1 MSTCK
6 TILPLSIQGQ
16 SAINTSATSSV
27 IITNTIAGT
36 VTNAQNWIYVY
47 NGVGYTNSFVD
58 FNTSTWQNTAY
69 MKDARN
75 IVTVVVAAKNGTAG
89 TSIFTL
95 PVGYRPATSI
105 IFGAYRAGGAAE
117 FIKVFADGTVVTI
130 SGLTTTGGILTTLS
144 FPAAA

>member
-58 FNTSTWQNTAY
+58 FATASWQNTAY
-69 MKDARN
+69 MKDGRN
-75 IVTVVVAAKNGTAG
+75 FVTVVIACKNGTGG

-105 IFGAYRAGGAAE
+105 IFGAYRGGGLE
-117 FIKVFADGTVVTI
+117 FIKVFADGTVVPI
-130 SGLTTTGGILTTLS
+130 SGSVTTGGVLTTIS
-144 FPAAA
+144 FVASG